1 MVIWAEFQRNVNIGT
16 DKYFLNFYV
25 LNSSLKMCG
34 STWVY
39 FYTKCARFMMNM
51 FNKKEK
57 KEAKVKHVSDDVCTF
72 SALMKDHCCCSCNGF
87 E

>member
-1 MVIWAEFQRNVNIGT
+1 
-16 DKYFLNFYV
+16 
-25 LNSSLKMCG
+25 
-34 STWVY
+34 
-39 FYTKCARFMMNM
+39 MMNM